1 MDREV
6 ILIGILTMLQKPRG
20 TRDFLPDEME
30 ARRSVEWRLRDVAR
44 RWGYREVCTPEFED
58 LDLFTM
64 RSGEGIIE
72 EMYVFEDKGGRKLAL
87 RPEITASVIRMY
99 VNEAKV
105 APKPIRWCYYADC
118 FRYER
123 PQKGRYRQF
132 WQFGVELIGADTAF
146 ADAEVILLAADMLNA
161 TGVTYDL
168 NVGHLSLLK
177 KQLQDLDPPAQRQL
191 MAHLDKRNFDDLE
204 ATIRTLQKTADR
216 HKHLE
221 DLGNNLKNLVEAR
234 TLDEACEITGMIPE
248 KERIGQMLGILDAYG
263 VKYSLNF
270 GIVRGLDYYTG
281 MVFEGFAPNLGAE
294 NQILGGGAYRLAH
307 LFGGDDTASC
317 GFAIGF
323 DRVMVSLGD
332 LNHAKD
338 TVVAVICTEEGRKRA
353 LEVARAFRAAGIRS
367 EMDLMERGLGAQI
380 AHASKSADF
389 AVVIGRRETESGTV
403 TMKNLQTGE
412 QKIMELENAIAEVAE
427 YGAR

>member
-1 MDREV
+1 
-6 ILIGILTMLQKPRG
+6 MLQKPRG

-30 ARRSVEWRLRDVAR
+30 ARRRVEWRLRDVAR

-72 EMYVFEDKGGRKLAL
+72 EIYVFEDKGGRKLAL
-87 RPEITASVIRMY
+87 RPEITAAVIRMY
-99 VNEAKV
+99 INEAKV
-105 APKPIRWCYYADC
+105 APKPIRWCYFADC

-146 ADAEVILLAADMLNA
+146 ADAEVVMLAADMLNT

-168 NVGHLSLLK
+168 QVGHLSLMKNLLK
-177 KQLQDLDPPAQRQL
+177 DLDLSAQQRV
-191 MAHLDKRNFDDLE
+191 MAYLDKRDFEGLKAALE
-204 ATIRTLQKTADR
+204 AMGKQ
-216 HKHLE
+216 
-221 DLGNNLKNLVEAR
+221 DLFVSLTSLAGCRNLNEAFDIAG
-234 TLDEACEITGMIPE
+234 TIPE
-248 KERIGQMLGILDAYG
+248 KERIEQMVGILDAYG

-281 MVFEGFAPNLGAE
+281 MVFEGFAQNLGAE
-294 NQILGGGAYRLAH
+294 DQILGGGAYRLAH

-332 LNHAKD
+332 VKHKKD
-338 TVVAVICTEEGRKRA
+338 TVVAVICTDMGRKRA
-353 LEVARAFRAAGIRS
+353 LEVARVFRAAGIRA

-389 AVVIGRRETESGTV
+389 AVVIGQREAESGNV
-403 TMKNLQTGE
+403 TLKNLKNGE
-412 QKIMELENAIAEVAE
+412 QKSMELVAAIDEVKVH
-427 YGAR
+427 GAR

>member
-1 MDREV
+1 
-6 ILIGILTMLQKPRG
+6 MLQKPRG

-30 ARRSVEWRLRDVAR
+30 ARRRVEWRLRDVAR

-87 RPEITASVIRMY
+87 RPEITAAVIRMY
-99 VNEAKV
+99 INEAKV
-105 APKPIRWCYYADC
+105 APKPIRWCYFADC

-146 ADAEVILLAADMLNA
+146 ADAEVIMLAADMLDA
-161 TGVTYDL
+161 TGVTYAL
-168 NVGHLSLLK
+168 NIGHLSLMKNL
-177 KQLQDLDPPAQRQL
+177 LEDLDLSAQQRV
-191 MAHLDKRNFDDLE
+191 MAHLDKRDFEGLKATLE
-204 ATIRTLQKTADR
+204 AIGKP
-216 HKHLE
+216 
-221 DLGNNLKNLVEAR
+221 DLLTSLTSLVECR
-234 TLDEACEITGMIPE
+234 NLYEAFDIAGKIPE
-248 KERIGQMLGILDAYG
+248 KERIEQMVGILNGYG

-281 MVFEGFAPNLGAE
+281 MVFEGFAQNLGAE

-332 LNHAKD
+332 LKHKKD
-338 TVVAVICTEEGRKRA
+338 TVVAVICTDEGRKRA
-353 LEVARAFRAAGIRS
+353 LEVARAFRAAGIRA

-389 AVVIGRRETESGTV
+389 AIVIGQREAESGNV
-403 TMKNLQTGE
+403 TLKNLQNGE
-412 QKIMELENAIAEVAE
+412 QKSMELVAAIAEVEAH
-427 YGAR
+427 GAR

>member
-1 MDREV
+1 
-6 ILIGILTMLQKPRG
+6 MLQKPRG

-30 ARRSVEWRLRDVAR
+30 ARRRVEWRLRDMAR

-64 RSGEGIIE
+64 RSGEGIVE

-87 RPEITASVIRMY
+87 RPEITAAVIRMY
-99 VNEAKV
+99 INEAKV
-105 APKPIRWCYYADC
+105 APKPIRWCYFADC

-146 ADAEVILLAADMLNA
+146 ADAEVIMLAADMLDA
-161 TGVTYDL
+161 TGVTYDIK
-168 NVGHLSLLK
+168 VGHLSLMKNLLK
-177 KQLQDLDPPAQRQL
+177 DLDLSAQQRV
-191 MAHLDKRNFDDLE
+191 MAYLDKRDFEGLKDALE
-204 ATIRTLQKTADR
+204 AMGKP
-216 HKHLE
+216 
-221 DLGNNLKNLVEAR
+221 DLLVSLTSLVECR
-234 TLDEACEITGMIPE
+234 NLNEAFDIAGTIPE
-248 KERIGQMLGILDAYG
+248 KERIEQMVGILDGYG

-281 MVFEGFAPNLGAE
+281 MVFEGFAQNLGAE

-332 LNHAKD
+332 LKHKKD
-338 TVVAVICTEEGRKRA
+338 TVIAVICTDEGRKRA
-353 LEVARAFRAAGIRS
+353 LEVARAFRAAGIRA

-389 AVVIGRRETESGTV
+389 AVVIGQREAESGNV
-403 TMKNLQTGE
+403 TIRNLQNGE
-412 QKIMELENAIAEVAE
+412 QKTMELVAAIAEVEAH
-427 YGAR
+427 GAR